1 MIRELSY
8 YDKIILS
15 ISGGKDSTAFT
26 LFLLENGARP
36 DQIEMWHQSV
46 DGRGDT
52 CHSFFDWPSTEGYVK
67 KLSDYLGLNLSYQW
81 REYGIY
87 GEMFRINETTKDVW
101 VERNGILQRLPTSP
115 NGIKSTRLKW
125 PAKTASLNTRFCT
138 SYMKID
144 VASRALNNM
153 PDLVGKR
160 ILFVTGERREEST
173 ARAKYAESEL
183 HRTNSKKKLVHHW
196 RPVIDWK
203 EEQVWDIIKK
213 HGIIPHPAY
222 YLGFPRLSCRIC
234 IFYSK
239 DHWATLNDVQPE
251 VIKMIGNLEEAMDF
265 TIDNKFTVNE
275 LVQMGKSSLTTENYK
290 YVPLAISE
298 YESNI
303 FTDKWELPI
312 GAFGKGG
319 GSI

>member
-15 ISGGKDSTAFT
+15 TSGGKDSTAFT
-26 LFLLENGARP
+26 LFLLDNGAKP
-36 DQIEMWHQSV
+36 EQIEMWHQSI

-52 CHSFFDWPSTEGYVK
+52 SHSFFDWPSTEGYVK
-67 KLSDYLGLNLSYQW
+67 KLADHLGINLSFQW
-81 REYGIY
+81 REYGFF

-101 VERNGILQRLPTSP
+101 VERNGILQKFPSSP
-115 NGIKSTRLKW
+115 NGIKSTRFKW

-138 SYMKID
+138 SSLKID
-144 VASRALNNM
+144 VAARAINNM

-173 ARAKYAESEL
+173 ARAKYHESEL
-183 HRTNSKKKLVHHW
+183 HRTNSNKKLVHHW

-203 EEQVWDIIKK
+203 EEAVWDIIKK
-213 HGIIPHPAY
+213 HKIVPHPAY
-222 YLGFPRLSCRIC
+222 YLGFPRLSCRSC

-251 VIKMIGNLEEAMDF
+251 VINMIADIEAALDF
-265 TIDNKFTVNE
+265 TIDNKFTVRE
-275 LVQMGKSSLTTENYK
+275 LATIGKSKLTDSNMK
-290 YVPLAISE
+290 YVKLAI
-298 YESNI
+298 
-303 FTDKWELPI
+303 TDYTGDIVTDRWQLPV

-319 GSI
+319 GSL